1 MGSCPALAAYRG
13 ISSGST
19 VWWNA
24 PDDLIESAQDL
35 FLPTTMAQVLQVLSV
50 RVMAIAQ
57 PSHPQPHNHGHPG
70 RRLDDGVALGCQLKV
85 THPCN
90 GIPTFIT
97 W

>member
-1 MGSCPALAAYRG
+1 MGPCPALAASRG

-19 VWWNA
+19 VWWNV

-57 PSHPQPHNHGHPG
+57 PSPAQPPPTSIMGTLAG
-70 RRLDDGVALGCQLKV
+70 ALTMEWHWDV
-85 THPCN
+85 S
-90 GIPTFIT
+90 
-97 W
+97 